1 MAAERRDEQGRDGG
15 SPDVVLDVSRVAVEE
30 VVMQVD
36 TLHARIALDAR
47 LADLVHLHVG
57 ADAEVTDVSLELK
70 GVDAEAHLRA
80 HLDNVVT
87 IFDRALR
94 TVDEHPDVL
103 VELAHT
109 VAETT
114 EAVAGNLTAL
124 GAGGNGAG
132 GEGAEAPVRALT
144 GGGAEAAEAGG
155 GDEGGAGTAG
165 DGGGEG
171 GADEGGG
178 EPRAA
183 QRGGARSRGDGGGA
197 RSRGNGG
204 GARARGRGGG
214 R

>member
-1 MAAERRDEQGRDGG
+1 VAAERRDEEQGRDGG

-30 VVMQVD
+30 VVMEVD

-47 LADLVHLHVG
+47 LADLVQLHVG
-57 ADAEVTDVSLELK
+57 ADTEVSNVSLELR

-124 GAGGNGAG
+124 GAGGNGG
-132 GEGAEAPVRALT
+132 GGDAEASVRALT
-144 GGGAEAAEAGG
+144 GGGEESAEE
-155 GDEGGAGTAG
+155 
-165 DGGGEG
+165 GGGEG
-171 GADEGGG
+171 EDDGERRASGGG
-178 EPRAA
+178 GDDEQSGGA
-183 QRGGARSRGDGGGA
+183 QRGRARARG
-197 RSRGNGG
+197 GNGG
-204 GARARGRGGG
+204 GSARARGGNGGGSRSRSRGGG